1 MGHEN
6 APAAK
11 PVSFNFFFAFFAAG
25 SRVSAN
31 TPAANGIPACEHC
44 PAPKFPADTPA
55 GPLDA
60 RVLLQVTVKT
70 DGLAYDAAVLESP
83 GEAYSERALQ
93 AVKGWKFR
101 PAHDK
106 DGNPVS
112 VRASIEVRFRRLR

>member
-1 MGHEN
+1 
-6 APAAK
+6 
-11 PVSFNFFFAFFAAG
+11 
-25 SRVSAN
+25 
-31 TPAANGIPACEHC
+31 
-44 PAPKFPADTPA
+44 
-55 GPLDA
+55 
-60 RVLLQVTVKT
+60 LQVTVKT